1 MNRHPRHIFIAFFVT
16 LLLVISGCGTSNVDQ
31 PDTGDENAEET
42 TEETADTAPDESK
55 EEIEDEQTEDEESE
69 DTAENGGE
77 SKTDKNDNLQDLTV
91 HYIDVGQADAT
102 LFEYADGDESYTLLF
117 DTGDWTRNDV
127 VSYLDSEGIS
137 SIDLVVI
144 SHPHSDH
151 IGQLAEIMR
160 RYDVG
165 EVWMSGNEATSN
177 TFQEAIQAVLDSDA
191 DYEEPRMGDEYSIGP
206 MDITVLYPDHISR
219 DLNEES
225 VSLLMSYGDI
235 DLMFTGDA
243 EKGAESAMVRSD
255 MTLDADILQLGHHG
269 SRTSSTLEFIQAVN
283 PEVAIYSAGV
293 DNQYDHPS
301 AEVVERIQ
309 DAGIDLYGTDVHG
322 TVILT
327 TDGST
332 YDIQTKEDGT
342 ISPKSTGSTSKKTSD
357 SNKKKEENKSKEENN
372 TSNCVDINSAS
383 IEQVQEIIHIGSARA
398 QDLIDLRPF
407 DSVDD
412 LSRISGIGPAR
423 IADIK
428 EQGTACAK

>member
-144 SHPHSDH
+144 SHPHSEH
-151 IGQLAEIMR
+151 IGQLDDIKRPYVA
-160 RYDVG
+160 G
-165 EVWMSGNEATSN
+165 EVCMSGNEATSN

-206 MDITVLYPDHISR
+206 MDITVLYPDHISG

-255 MTLDADILQLGHHG
+255 MTLDADIRSEEH
-269 SRTSSTLEFIQAVN
+269 TSEL
-283 PEVAIYSAGV
+283 
-293 DNQYDHPS
+293 
-301 AEVVERIQ
+301 
-309 DAGIDLYGTDVHG
+309 
-322 TVILT
+322 
-327 TDGST
+327 
-332 YDIQTKEDGT
+332 
-342 ISPKSTGSTSKKTSD
+342 
-357 SNKKKEENKSKEENN
+357 
-372 TSNCVDINSAS
+372 
-383 IEQVQEIIHIGSARA
+383 
-398 QDLIDLRPF
+398 
-407 DSVDD
+407 
-412 LSRISGIGPAR
+412 
-423 IADIK
+423 
-428 EQGTACAK
+428 

>member
-1 MNRHPRHIFIAFFVT
+1 MIL
-16 LLLVISGCGTSNVDQ
+16 LLLVAGCGTSAVDQ
-31 PDTGDENAEET
+31 PDTGDQNTGEA
-42 TEETADTAPDESK
+42 TEEAMNTDPAKDE
-55 EEIEDEQTEDEESE
+55 EVVEDDPSEDKGESE
-69 DTAENGGE
+69 DSDENVDK
-77 SKTDKNDNLQDLTV
+77 SRTNKSTDLEDLTV
-91 HYIDVGQADAT
+91 HYINVGQADAT
-102 LFEYADGDESYTLLF
+102 LFEYADEDESYTLLF
-117 DTGDWTRNDV
+117 DTGDWRRNDV
-127 VSYLDSEGIS
+127 VNYLDSEDIS

-151 IGQLAEIMR
+151 IGQLTEIMR

-177 TFQEAIQAVLDSDA
+177 TFQEAIQAVLNSDA
-191 DYEEPRMGDEYSIGP
+191 DYVEPRMGDEYSIGP
-206 MDITVLYPDHISR
+206 MDITVLYPDHISGN
-219 DLNEES
+219 LNEES

-235 DLMFTGDA
+235 DFMFTGDA
-243 EKGAESAMVRSD
+243 EKGAESAMVRSG
-255 MTLDADILQLGHHG
+255 MTLEADILQLGHHG
-269 SRTSSTLEFIQAVN
+269 SRTSSTPDFIKAVN

-293 DNQYDHPS
+293 DSQYDHPS
-301 AEVVERIQ
+301 AEIVKRIQ

-332 YDIQTKEDGT
+332 YNIKTKEDGT
-342 ISPKSTGSTSKKTSD
+342 ISPKNTGSTSKSTSD
-357 SNKKKEENKSKEENN
+357 SNKKEKESKPKEKNE

-383 IEQVQEIIHIGSARA
+383 IEEVQEIIHIGPARA
-398 QDLIDLRPF
+398 EDLIDLRPF
-407 DSVDD
+407 NSVDD